1 MSVVKRA
8 RTLKRQ
14 DTPSSENFM
23 MEEWPVV
30 FVKGASMPVPVG
42 PPMLKLQKR
51 CVRIYATCGWL
62 QKIAFGHAAY
72 QQHEAE
78 YTRSVI
84 TRIRALANAA
94 HNKAHVIVE
103 ASHAPVLQDDDL
115 AGLDDVSDDPDSQ
128 GSQARSHS
136 ANSQGSEARVGCG
149 RRQNACWVAV
159 DLDDVPLH
167 VLLGKGV
174 TIFVD
179 LGSDNIKT
187 LVDALR
193 AERRSQGD
201 AASPRQPLEDEPVD
215 GGSCLLPKDQGR
227 VSWSATR
234 HSFVLTYH
242 SVKAK
247 RILTHSRPD
256 IMVPRNSPDGISL
269 SRQTVLEDCA
279 KKVEKARIIWDVLD
293 RSDSER
299 YSHIA
304 DM

>member
-1 MSVVKRA
+1 MSDVKRA

-42 PPMLKLQKR
+42 PPLLKQQKK
-51 CVRIYATCGWL
+51 CVRIYATCPWL

-84 TRIRALANAA
+84 TKIRALANAA
-94 HNKAHVIVE
+94 HSSQASVIAE
-103 ASHAPVLQDDDL
+103 ASQAPVIQDDDL
-115 AGLDDVSDDPDSQ
+115 AGLDAVSDDPDSQ
-128 GSQARSHS
+128 GSR
-136 ANSQGSEARVGCG
+136 ANSQGSDIYIGCG
-149 RRQNACWVAV
+149 RRQNAVWVAV
-159 DLDDVPLH
+159 DLDDVPLR

-174 TIFVD
+174 TIFVHLD
-179 LGSDNIKT
+179 SDHIKAV
-187 LVDALR
+187 VDALR

-201 AASPRQPLEDEPVD
+201 AASPRQPLEYEPVD
-215 GGSCLLPKDQGR
+215 GGSCLLPMDEGR
-227 VSWSATR
+227 VSWSASR
-234 HSFVLTYH
+234 HCFVIRYH
-242 SVKAK
+242 STKAG

-256 IMVPRNSPDGISL
+256 IVVPRTSPDGISL
-269 SRQTVLEDCA
+269 SRQLVLEDCA
-279 KKVEKARIIWDVLD
+279 NKVKKARTIWDVLD

-299 YSHIA
+299 YSDIA

>member
-1 MSVVKRA
+1 MSIAKRA

-14 DTPSSENFM
+14 DTPSSENFV

-42 PPMLKLQKR
+42 PPMLKFQKR
-51 CVRIYATCGWL
+51 CVRIYATCPWL

-84 TRIRALANAA
+84 TRIRALAHAA
-94 HNKAHVIVE
+94 HNKGPVVAE
-103 ASHAPVLQDDDL
+103 ASQAPVIQDDDL

-128 GSQARSHS
+128 GSR
-136 ANSQGSEARVGCG
+136 ANSQGSDPRTG
-149 RRQNACWVAV
+149 RHGTAVWMAV
-159 DLDDVPLH
+159 DLDDVLLR
-167 VLLGKGV
+167 VLLGRGV
-174 TIFVD
+174 TIFVE
-179 LGSDNIKT
+179 LNSDNIKA

-201 AASPRQPLEDEPVD
+201 AASPRQPLEYEPVD
-215 GGSCLLPKDQGR
+215 GGSCLLPMDEGR
-227 VSWSATR
+227 VSWSATK
-234 HSFVLTYH
+234 HSFVLSYH
-242 SVKAK
+242 SAKAK
-247 RILTHSRPD
+247 HILTHSRPD
-256 IMVPRNSPDGISL
+256 ILVPRTSPDGISL
-269 SRQTVLEDCA
+269 SRQTVLADCA

-299 YSHIA
+299 YSDIA

>member
-1 MSVVKRA
+1 MSIAKRA

-42 PPMLKLQKR
+42 PPMLKFQKR
-51 CVRIYATCGWL
+51 CVRIYATCPWL

-78 YTRSVI
+78 YTRTVI
-84 TRIRALANAA
+84 TKIRALATAE
-94 HNKAHVIVE
+94 HNKVDVVVE
-103 ASHAPVLQDDDL
+103 ASQAPVIQDDDL

-128 GSQARSHS
+128 GSR
-136 ANSQGSEARVGCG
+136 ANSQGTG
-149 RRQNACWVAV
+149 RHGTAVWMAV
-159 DLDDVPLH
+159 DLDDVLLR
-167 VLLGKGV
+167 VLLGRGV

-179 LGSDNIKT
+179 LNSDNIKA

-201 AASPRQPLEDEPVD
+201 AASPRQPLEYEPVD
-215 GGSCLLPKDQGR
+215 GGSCLLPMDEGR

-234 HSFVLTYH
+234 HSFVLSYH
-242 SVKAK
+242 SAKAK
-247 RILTHSRPD
+247 HILTHSRPD
-256 IMVPRNSPDGISL
+256 IMVPRTSPDGISL
-269 SRQTVLEDCA
+269 SRQTVLADCA

-299 YSHIA
+299 YSHA
-304 DM
+304 EDM

>member
-1 MSVVKRA
+1 MSDVKRA

-30 FVKGASMPVPVG
+30 FVKWASMPVPVG
-42 PPMLKLQKR
+42 PPMLKFQRR
-51 CVRIYATCGWL
+51 CVRIYATCPWL

-78 YTRSVI
+78 YTRNVI
-84 TRIRALANAA
+84 TKIRALANAV
-94 HNKAHVIVE
+94 HNKATVIAE
-103 ASHAPVLQDDDL
+103 ASQAPALQVDDL
-115 AGLDDVSDDPDSQ
+115 AGLDDASDEHDSQ
-128 GSQARSHS
+128 GSLAT
-136 ANSQGSEARVGCG
+136 SQGSQPRLHDK
-149 RRQNACWVAV
+149 RRSHDNKNFDWVTV
-159 DLDDVPLH
+159 DLEDVPLT
-167 VLLGKGV
+167 VLVGRGV

-179 LGSDNIKT
+179 LDSDSIRA
-187 LVDALR
+187 VVEALR

-215 GGSCLLPKDQGR
+215 GGSCLLPQDEGR
-227 VSWSATR
+227 VSWSAAR
-234 HSFVLTYH
+234 HSFVLTYY
-242 SVKAK
+242 SAKAK
-247 RILTHSRPD
+247 KALTHTRPD
-256 IMVPRNSPDGISL
+256 IMVPRKSSDGSSL

-279 KKVEKARIIWDVLD
+279 KKVKKARITWDVLD

-299 YSHIA
+299 YSHIE

>member
-1 MSVVKRA
+1 MSGVKRA
-8 RTLKRQ
+8 RTLKRH

-51 CVRIYATCGWL
+51 CVRIYATCPWL

-84 TRIRALANAA
+84 TRIRALAHAA
-94 HNKAHVIVE
+94 HNKGSVVAE
-103 ASHAPVLQDDDL
+103 ASQAPVIQDDDL

-128 GSQARSHS
+128 GSR
-136 ANSQGSEARVGCG
+136 ANSQGSETRVGCG
-149 RRQNACWVAV
+149 RNGTAVWVTV
-159 DLDDVPLH
+159 DLDDVLH
-167 VLLGKGV
+167 RVLMGRGV
-174 TIFVD
+174 SIFVE
-179 LGSDNIKT
+179 LNSDNIKA

-201 AASPRQPLEDEPVD
+201 AASPRQPLANEPVD
-215 GGSCLLPKDQGR
+215 GGSCLLPIDEGR

-234 HSFVLTYH
+234 HSFILSYH
-242 SVKAK
+242 SANAK
-247 RILTHSRPD
+247 HILTHSRPD

-269 SRQTVLEDCA
+269 SRQTVLADCA
-279 KKVEKARIIWDVLD
+279 KKVEKARTIWDVMD

-299 YSHIA
+299 YRDIA